1 MITYDATRFNCSHYA
16 VQELN
21 KAHGLAIQVS
31 DGIEWQPRFLRVLR
45 RFFAPISAPCDNC
58 LVVMRNHDNT
68 LHIGIYRDHGVWH
81 NWARGDGSGGCL
93 IKSDLSTI
101 RANYLDVHF
110 YGRNKTLPAQ
120 QSD

>member
-21 KAHGLAIQVS
+21 RAHGLSIVVS

-45 RFFAPISAPCDNC
+45 RFFAPISEPCDNC

-68 LHIGIYRDHGVWH
+68 LHIGIYRDYGVWH

-120 QSD
+120 

>member
-21 KAHGLAIQVS
+21 KAHGLSINVS
-31 DGIEWQPRFLRVLR
+31 DGIEWQPRFLRILR
-45 RFFAPISAPCDNC
+45 RFFVPIRAPCDNC
-58 LVVMRNHDNT
+58 LVVMRNHGNT
-68 LHIGIYRDHGVWH
+68 LHIGIYRDYGVWH

>member
-16 VQELN
+16 VHELN
-21 KAHGLAIQVS
+21 KAHGLSINVS

-45 RFFAPISAPCDNC
+45 RFFAPIDAPCDNC

-68 LHIGIYRDHGVWH
+68 LHIGIYRDRGVWH

-110 YGRNKTLPAQ
+110 YGRNKTLP
-120 QSD
+120 SE

>member
-21 KAHGLAIQVS
+21 KAHGLSIDVS
-31 DGIEWQPRFLRVLR
+31 GGIEWQPRFLRILR
-45 RFFAPISAPCDNC
+45 MFFAPINAPCDNC

-68 LHIGIYRDHGVWH
+68 LHIGIYRDYGVWH
-81 NWARGDGSGGCL
+81 NWERGDGSGGCL